1 MEITPANANA
11 YFAPG
16 NHDKADLWLRFDET
30 RRAGAIATAR
40 RMFELELGRKMRETE
55 TDESRW
61 RDDFAVYEQAL
72 WLLLGGPVGD
82 GRGDV
87 VSILQGAA
95 PAGQN
100 AGGGQSPRGR
110 DRWSLDA
117 LRWLGNVGAS
127 CVRS

>member
-1 MEITPANANA
+1 MEINLQNANA

-16 NHDKADLWLRFDET
+16 NHDKSDLWLRFDDT
-30 RRAGAIATAR
+30 RKAGAIASAR
-40 RMFELELGRKMRETE
+40 RMFELELGRRMRETD
-55 TDESRW
+55 TDDSRY

-72 WLLLGGPVGD
+72 WILLGTPIGD

-100 AGGGQSPRGR
+100 AAGTGPYGR

-117 LRWLGNVGAS
+117 LRWMGSVGAAV
-127 CVRS
+127 VRS